1 MKILIFGGA
10 GMLGHKLVQVLG
22 EHFDV
27 FFTLRGGFES
37 VARFGIL
44 PQAKCI
50 ENVDVTSNVAVRDVI
65 EGLRPDVVINAVG
78 VIKQRSSASDVITT
92 LETNA
97 VFPQRL
103 AALGSELGFRLI
115 TVSTDC
121 VFSGSRGM
129 YREQDVPD
137 ALDLYGQSKHWGEVS
152 GENCL
157 TLRTSIIGR
166 ELSSGQSLVEWFLGN
181 ENQAVKGFRKA
192 IYSGFPTI
200 VFADIIKRLI
210 TGFPE
215 LHGLFHVSSEPINK
229 FDLLELVRDA
239 YARNIAIE
247 PDDSFVI
254 DRSLDSSLF
263 RSRTGFKPLT
273 WPEMITLMAN
283 DATPYA
289 KWK

>member
-1 MKILIFGGA
+1 MKVLIFGGS

-27 FFTLRGGFES
+27 FYTLRGGFDS

-50 ENVDVTSNVAVRDVI
+50 ENVDVTSIELIRDVI

-78 VIKQRSSASDVITT
+78 VIKQKPSASDVITT

-97 VFPQRL
+97 IFPQRL

-121 VFSGSRGM
+121 VFLGSRGM

-166 ELSSGQSLVEWFLGN
+166 ELSSGHGLVEWFLGN
-181 ENQAVKGFRKA
+181 ENQTVKGFRKA
-192 IYSGFPTI
+192 VYSGFPTI

-210 TGFPE
+210 TDFPD

-229 FDLLELVRDA
+229 FDLLELVREA
-239 YARNIAIE
+239 YGRNIAIE
-247 PDDSFVI
+247 PDDNFVI

-263 RSRTGFKPLT
+263 RAATGFKPLT

-283 DATPYA
+283 DVTPYA